1 MLKLMKNSLTAIAL
15 FLMVN
20 SAAFAQQPTPTAQTR
35 PEDNYVTEKGFKSK
49 VFTITNRDV
58 NQLGSVLKPLLSGFK
73 GAMIVPNGEF
83 KTLTVRDFPE
93 NLVTVEEAIKR
104 LDTPAGQRPSIEM
117 HIHVLL
123 ASNTTSDSTTTE
135 VPAELKDVITQVR
148 GTLNYRN
155 YELVTSI
162 LQRVTETQRGLQGS
176 GSARVPGY
184 QAGGPATVA
193 TYDYLINSVSLL
205 RNPTGAPTIQINEFM
220 FALIGERIRAK
231 VQTALNLRDGEKV
244 VVGTASI
251 NDRALIIVLIP
262 TIVN

>member
-1 MLKLMKNSLTAIAL
+1 
-15 FLMVN
+15 
-20 SAAFAQQPTPTAQTR
+20 
-35 PEDNYVTEKGFKSK
+35 
-49 VFTITNRDV
+49 
-58 NQLGSVLKPLLSGFK
+58 
-73 GAMIVPNGEF
+73 VPNGEF

-93 NLVTVEEAIKR
+93 NIVTIEEAIKR

-123 ASNTTSDSTTTE
+123 ASNTTSDSTSTD

-176 GSARVPGY
+176 GSARIPGY

-193 TYDYLINSVSLL
+193 TYDYLINSLSLL
-205 RNPTGAPTIQINEFM
+205 RNPTGAQTIQINEFM
-220 FALIGERIRAK
+220 FTLIGERIRAK

>member
-1 MLKLMKNSLTAIAL
+1 MKSTLPAVAL
-15 FLMVN
+15 FLFVY
-20 SAAFAQQPTPTAQTR
+20 SAAFAQQPSPVAQTK

-49 VFTITNRDV
+49 VFTITHRDV
-58 NQLGSVLKPLLSGFK
+58 NNLSAVLRPLLSGFK
-73 GAMIVPNGEF
+73 GTMIVPNGEF

-93 NLVTVEEAIKR
+93 NIVTIEEALKR
-104 LDTPAGQRPSIEM
+104 LDTPAAPRPNIEM
-117 HIHVLL
+117 HMHVLL
-123 ASNTTSDSTTTE
+123 ASNTSSDGTSME

-155 YELVTSI
+155 YELVTSV

-184 QAGGPATVA
+184 QAGAPAMLA
-193 TYDYLINSVSLL
+193 NYEYIFNSVSLV

-220 FALIGERIRAK
+220 FALINEKFRAK

-244 VVGTASI
+244 VVGTATI
-251 NDRALIIVLIP
+251 NDRAVIVVLIAS
-262 TIVN
+262 IVN

>member
-1 MLKLMKNSLTAIAL
+1 MSKLMKSTLTAIAL

-58 NQLGSVLKPLLSGFK
+58 NSLGSVLKPLLSGFK

-93 NLVTVEEAIKR
+93 NIVTIEEAIKR
-104 LDTPAGQRPSIEM
+104 LDTPAGPRPSIEM

-176 GSARVPGY
+176 GSARVPGTGMPNTPTTTANY
-184 QAGGPATVA
+184 E
-193 TYDYLINSVSLL
+193 YLINSVSLL

-244 VVGTASI
+244 VVGTAPSTTV
-251 NDRALIIVLIP
+251 R
-262 TIVN
+262 